1 MDLKQSTSM
10 RDFPKQPSMTDPYM
24 AMSTQGYQQPVDP
37 THHHPNDQI
46 QQPGTSYYLPTY
58 EQAGTSAYNYHVD
71 DNQVNFGYM
80 ADQQGFE
87 PNEQVSFVEVNYR
100 NNFFFN

>member
-10 RDFPKQPSMTDPYM
+10 RDFPKQPSMTEPYL
-24 AMSTQGYQQPVDP
+24 AMSTQGYQQPVEP
-37 THHHPNDQI
+37 THHHQD

-71 DNQVNFGYM
+71 DNPVNFGFI
-80 ADQQGFE
+80 ADQPGFE
-87 PNEQVSFVEVNYR
+87 PNEQVCFV
-100 NNFFFN
+100 F